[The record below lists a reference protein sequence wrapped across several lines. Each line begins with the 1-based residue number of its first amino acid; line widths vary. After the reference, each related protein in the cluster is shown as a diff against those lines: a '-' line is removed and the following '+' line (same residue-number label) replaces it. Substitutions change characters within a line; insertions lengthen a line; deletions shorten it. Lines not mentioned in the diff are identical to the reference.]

1 MLHNPGHMM
10 LYYQNDSFGGRKAYR
25 LLLCCL
31 GLTGTVLLSGCQTSK
46 PLTSNQTPDP
56 DTPQSVFSWFHQ
68 EPATQ
73 SLSAEAAA
81 RADQET
87 LKQSTTASSNTT
99 QFNNVWLRLSQ
110 QFSLPYPIDHP
121 RIQREIAWFKKHPKY
136 IQRVNQRAE
145 PYLFYI
151 AELVEQRGLPTE
163 LALLPVIESAYD
175 PFAYS
180 PGRASGLWQFIPSTG
195 KYFGLKQNWWYDGRR
210 DVVAST
216 NAALDYLS
224 KLYTHLGDWELALAS
239 YNAGE
244 GTILKAMRRNKASG
258 KPQDYW
264 SLDLPR
270 ETEQYV
276 PRLLA
281 LAHILANTDRYGI
294 KMPSV
299 ANKPFFQ
306 KIKTQGQI
314 DLALAADMAAL
325 PLDTLYQLNP
335 GFNQWA
341 TDPNGPHY
349 LLLPITQAKQFQHA
363 LQKLPP
369 KKRMQW
375 QRYKVRRGDSLI
387 AIANRF
393 QTRTKVIQQANK
405 LSSHRIRI
413 GQTLLIPQA
422 SQLLSQYTKT
432 RAQRRRGKQ
441 ARVAAQGKSV
451 YYKVK
456 RGDSFWH
463 IARQYDVSVRALSRW
478 NNLSPR
484 DTLKPGQRLVVQLNK
499 APSSAH
505 TPNQQ
510 RKVKRKVNYKVRKG
524 DSLYRIASRFNVRV
538 GDIQDWNQLQH
549 TNLKPGQALTLFV
562 NVTGT

>member
-1 MLHNPGHMM
+1 MM
-10 LYYQNDSFGGRKAYR
+10 LYYQNDSFGGKKAYR
-25 LLLCCL
+25 RILCCL
-31 GLTGTVLLSGCQTSK
+31 GLTGTVLLTGCQTSK
-46 PLTSNQTPDP
+46 PLTASSQAPEPDP
-56 DTPQSVFSWFHQ
+56 PQSVFSWFHQ

-87 LKQSTTASSNTT
+87 LQQTDTTSSNTV
-99 QFNNVWLRLSQ
+99 QFNNVWQRISQ
-110 QFSLPYPIDHP
+110 QFSLPYSVDNP
-121 RIQREIAWFKKHPKY
+121 RMQREIAWFKRNPRY
-136 IQRVNQRAE
+136 IQRVSERAE

-151 AELVEQRGLPTE
+151 AELIEQRGLPTE

-244 GTILKAMRRNKASG
+244 GTILKAIRRNKASG
-258 KPQDYW
+258 KAQDYW

-281 LAHILANTDRYGI
+281 LAHVIANTERYGI
-294 KMPSV
+294 QMPTV
-299 ANKPFFQ
+299 ANKPYFQ

-314 DLALAADMAAL
+314 DLALAADMATL
-325 PLDTLYQLNP
+325 PLDRLYQLNP

-349 LLLPITQAKQFQHA
+349 LLVPISQAKQFQNA
-363 LQKLPP
+363 LQTLPP
-369 KKRMQW
+369 NKRMKW
-375 QRYKVRRGDSLI
+375 QRYQVKRGDSLI
-387 AIANRF
+387 AIAHRF

-405 LSSHRIRI
+405 LASHRIRT

-432 RAQRRRGKQ
+432 RTQRRLGKQ

-463 IARQYDVSVRALSRW
+463 IARQYDVSVKSLSKW

-484 DTLKPGQRLVVQLNK
+484 DTLKPGQRLVIKLASAK
-499 APSSAH
+499 SSTHASRDK
-505 TPNQQ
+505 
-510 RKVKRKVNYKVRKG
+510 RKVRRKVNYKVRQG
-524 DSLYRIASRFNVRV
+524 DSLYRIATRFNVRV
-538 GDIQDWNQLQH
+538 DDIQDWNQLPH

>member
-1 MLHNPGHMM
+1 MM

-46 PLTSNQTPDP
+46 PLTSTQIPDP

-87 LKQSTTASSNTT
+87 LKQSTTATSNTT
-99 QFNNVWLRLSQ
+99 QLNNVWIRLSQ

-151 AELVEQRGLPTE
+151 TELVEQRGLPTE

-224 KLYTHLGDWELALAS
+224 KLYSHLGDWELALAS

-244 GTILKAMRRNKASG
+244 GTILKAMRRNKQAG

-281 LAHILANTDRYGI
+281 LAHIIANTDRYDI
-294 KMPSV
+294 KMPAV
-299 ANKPFFQ
+299 ANKPYFQ
-306 KIKTQGQI
+306 KVKTQGQI

-349 LLLPITQAKQFQHA
+349 LLVPITQASQFQDA

-375 QRYKVRRGDSLI
+375 QRYQVRRGDSLI

-441 ARVAAQGKSV
+441 ASVAAQGKSV

-463 IARQYDVSVRALSRW
+463 IARQYDVSVSALSRW

-484 DTLKPGQRLVVQLNK
+484 DTLKPGQRLVVQLNNVR
-499 APSSAH
+499 SSAH
-505 TPNQQ
+505 TPTQK

-538 GDIQDWNQLQH
+538 DDIQDWNQLQH